1 MIHSNHVELG
11 DLLIEDTGIL
21 GKLVYRVTNDFLH
34 IKLQN
39 IDNGFEH
46 DKCFRNLGELE
57 EFIKSESDSITLIP
71 LHWLEVKDL
80 EKVSVSIETCNSAF
94 DENGH
99 LELSR
104 ILIGLAENIA
114 NNNKPSKLLDI
125 NGNVVGTVKYE

>member
-1 MIHSNHVELG
+1 M
-11 DLLIEDTGIL
+11 
-21 GKLVYRVTNDFLH
+21 KY
-34 IKLQN
+34 
-39 IDNGFEH
+39 
-46 DKCFRNLGELE
+46 
-57 EFIKSESDSITLIP
+57 
-71 LHWLEVKDL
+71 L

-94 DENGH
+94 EENGH